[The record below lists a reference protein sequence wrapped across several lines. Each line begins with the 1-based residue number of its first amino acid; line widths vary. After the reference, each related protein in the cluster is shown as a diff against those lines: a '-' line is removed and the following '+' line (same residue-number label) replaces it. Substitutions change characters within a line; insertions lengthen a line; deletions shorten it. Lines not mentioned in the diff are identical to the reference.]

1 DHHIPWLIGPRI
13 DSVEPAGAQRGTIVT
28 IHGGQFAAARGDNHV
43 TIGGTAVPVVAAS
56 ATELRGLATVDVDSG
71 PVKVAV
77 GAHTATAAQDFT
89 VQGYPGDGDDGPPV
103 FATGAGGGAAGDVN
117 PIGVIRVLVVIC
129 QAKDKM
135 SSNLANVR
143 TGLNDRWTNVQ
154 T

>member
-1 DHHIPWLIGPRI
+1 MAKRTARTATRSRRPKGFDVAKLDRAIKTSPVKLKAWLDHHIPWLIGPRI

-56 ATELRGLATVDVDSG
+56 ATELRVLATVDVDSG

-103 FATGAGGGAAGDVN
+103 FATGA
-117 PIGVIRVLVVIC
+117 
-129 QAKDKM
+129 
-135 SSNLANVR
+135 
-143 TGLNDRWTNVQ
+143 
-154 T
+154 